1 VAVPSSPPVLP
12 VPTVD
17 VGWDL
22 AGAPVDL
29 STRALVVG
37 LVRPPRFGREGEV
50 VAAAVSLA
58 AAGADVVDVS
68 LPGRLVGPV
77 ASRAA
82 RGEGPPAAVRARS
95 MAEVAAAKSA
105 GAQVV
110 LVPVEFAAG
119 AAGAGDDDRTEQQ
132 PTQQPMELRTAV
144 LVAVDDDGL
153 AGLPAALDAATARGW
168 PLAVD
173 VGGWSGPAAV
183 ARETAAIAGG
193 CRLVVTADPR
203 RTRRVV
209 EVMAA
214 VLGARQ
220 RSRS

>member
-17 VGWDL
+17 VGWEL
-22 AGAPVDL
+22 AGAAVDL

-50 VAAAVSLA
+50 VATVVSLA
-58 AAGADVVDVS
+58 AAGADVVDVP

-77 ASRAA
+77 AARAA
-82 RGEGPPAAVRARS
+82 RGDGPPVAVRAGS
-95 MAEVAAAKSA
+95 PAEIAAAKSA

-110 LVPVEFAAG
+110 LVPVEYAAG
-119 AAGAGDDDRTEQQ
+119 ATGAGDDDPTEQQ
-132 PTQQPMELRTAV
+132 PTQQPMELHTAV
-144 LVAVDDDGL
+144 LVAGDDGDL
-153 AGLPAALDAATARGW
+153 ADLPAALDAATARGW

-173 VGGWSGPAAV
+173 VSGWSGPAAV